1 MTENADNSTKSTSKT
16 IVLRAV
22 IGRFLVMMTVTA
34 NTFRASERPDIA
46 TNEAVSFAYEKPFR
60 ACFVQIDI
68 KDIVDLL
75 RTLVSEDVWEKN
87 YVNFTNGRKEL

>member
-1 MTENADNSTKSTSKT
+1 MKQYLS
-16 IVLRAV
+16 LM
-22 IGRFLVMMTVTA
+22 G
-34 NTFRASERPDIA
+34 
-46 TNEAVSFAYEKPFR
+46 KPFK